1 VKPKRSLPVL
11 LIVSN
16 FGKSNIQTVA
26 PRLKPLVLGKTAL
39 PKTSLKPVV
48 LGEGLPALFLCFWR
62 KENRKRKERAEIAR
76 VIFLEDS
83 GRESGGEEEGKRLG
97 GTEGMRVRGYK
108 GTLGKTLVAEDCAL

>member
-1 VKPKRSLPVL
+1 
-11 LIVSN
+11 
-16 FGKSNIQTVA
+16 
-26 PRLKPLVLGKTAL
+26 LVLGKTAL

-48 LGEGLPALFLCFWR
+48 LGEGLPALFLCFWI